1 MGNLFHDDISTNNI
15 IRGYK
20 IISDYANAND
30 KILLGDGSYITISS
44 LTESLIQRSELDDYV
59 KYVTYSNFTNNIING
74 TTIIGHS
81 LTASVLKN
89 KIKISLDGV
98 STSGVVYF
106 DGTTDVTID
115 ITNIDANL
123 IGTGTIDINRLPKGA
138 LERLVIVNT
147 EKDKFELTSDSVQRG
162 DSVKVLSDGLMYIVI
177 DDTQLSSALGYM
189 TYSMHRVK
197 VKTIG
202 KMLDQNLK
210 IEGLFSIVLRAVQ
223 TEDGYKFVTRDD
235 MVSTAKSPIGMWE
248 EDMIDNDLKAVD
260 TTIREYYDMKPLV
273 DNKPTTKK
281 TETKGE

>member
-1 MGNLFHDDISTNNI
+1 MATAVLIMGESGSGKSASLRNFSPNEISVFNVTSKPLPFKQGKTKIPKIDNATYADI
-15 IRGYK
+15 
-20 IISDYANAND
+20 ANALANP
-30 KILLGDGSYITISS
+30 
-44 LTESLIQRSELDDYV
+44 
-59 KYVTYSNFTNNIING
+59 
-74 TTIIGHS
+74 
-81 LTASVLKN
+81 N
-89 KIKISLDGV
+89 KRA
-98 STSGVVYF
+98 Y
-106 DGTTDVTID
+106 
-115 ITNIDANL
+115 
-123 IGTGTIDINRLPKGA
+123 
-138 LERLVIVNT
+138 
-147 EKDKFELTSDSVQRG
+147 
-162 DSVKVLSDGLMYIVI
+162 VI
-177 DDTQLSSALGYM
+177 DDAGYLLSFEMFKRANETGYSKFTDM
-189 TYSMHRVK
+189 AKNFFDMLDFINTKLPNDIIVYITMHTEDDPEMHRVK